1 LAETRGVK
9 SNRRLIIV
17 AVVIIVSSIG
27 LYLWYNWSRPVE
39 YERYDR
45 FGFSFD
51 YPEGM
56 EFSETG
62 LGDWGL
68 ATVNSGV
75 IQGMLM
81 GGSPELIGVIWFYNE
96 SAPMF
101 EEFLD
106 TGWGDRGR

>member
-1 LAETRGVK
+1 LAETGGVT

-27 LYLWYNWSRPVE
+27 LYLWYNWGSAIE

-51 YPEGM
+51 YPEGI

-62 LGDWGL
+62 LGDGSL
-68 ATVNSGV
+68 TSVSSGV

-81 GGSPELIGVIWFYNE
+81 G
-96 SAPMF
+96 
-101 EEFLD
+101 
-106 TGWGDRGR
+106 R